1 MKNKISP
8 SILSANFANLQTD
21 IKLIEP
27 YADYLHVD
35 VMDGHFVPNISI
47 GVPVVKALK
56 KITKLPLDVHLMI
69 DNPEK
74 FIEPFANAGADIIT
88 VHVEAITDSN
98 IFDKIHA
105 LGKKAGISLN
115 PETSSDLITP
125 YFGKVDMVLVMSVDP
140 GFAGQNF
147 IDVTDKIKLIRES
160 FKRDIE
166 VDGGIKLG
174 NIKMVKDAGANVF
187 VSGSGIFK
195 TENPVETIK
204 KMRELING

>member
-125 YFGKVDMVLVMSVDP
+125 YFGKVDMVLVMSVNP